1 MTAGEPIVLKNNN
14 DRGWGKVL
22 QRSHNKSIMRDVYRK
37 MHVQTDDLKG
47 DFNASTL
54 MKKLKS
60 NKDKA
65 EFALQ
70 LCDRLE
76 TEVTFDVPD
85 YIKDAIL
92 FIAPSE

>member
-1 MTAGEPIVLKNNN
+1 MHAQTN
-14 DRGWGKVL
+14 DLR
-22 QRSHNKSIMRDVYRK
+22 
-37 MHVQTDDLKG
+37 G

-76 TEVTFDVPD
+76 TEVAFDVPY

-92 FIAPSE
+92 FVVPSE

>member
-1 MTAGEPIVLKNNN
+1 MYIEN
-14 DRGWGKVL
+14 
-22 QRSHNKSIMRDVYRK
+22 
-37 MHVQTDDLKG
+37 
-47 DFNASTL
+47 FNASTL

-76 TEVTFDVPD
+76 TEVAFDVPD

-92 FIAPSE
+92 FVAPSE

>member
-1 MTAGEPIVLKNNN
+1 MFEQSE
-14 DRGWGKVL
+14 R
-22 QRSHNKSIMRDVYRK
+22 NKSIMRDVYRK
-37 MHVQTDDLKG
+37 MHAQTDDLRG

-76 TEVTFDVPD
+76 TEVAFDVPD

-92 FIAPSE
+92 FVVPSE

>member
-1 MTAGEPIVLKNNN
+1 MATHTLEHDLFEQSE
-14 DRGWGKVL
+14 R
-22 QRSHNKSIMRDVYRK
+22 NKAIMRDVYRK
-37 MHVQTDDLKG
+37 IHAQTDDLSG
-47 DFNASTL
+47 DFNVSTL

-76 TEVTFDVPD
+76 TEVAFDVPD

-92 FIAPSE
+92 FVVPSE

>member
-1 MTAGEPIVLKNNN
+1 
-14 DRGWGKVL
+14 
-22 QRSHNKSIMRDVYRK
+22 
-37 MHVQTDDLKG
+37 
-47 DFNASTL
+47 

-76 TEVTFDVPD
+76 TEVAFDVPD

-92 FIAPSE
+92 FVSPSE

>member
-1 MTAGEPIVLKNNN
+1 
-14 DRGWGKVL
+14 
-22 QRSHNKSIMRDVYRK
+22 
-37 MHVQTDDLKG
+37 
-47 DFNASTL
+47 

-76 TEVTFDVPD
+76 TEVAFDVL
-85 YIKDAIL
+85 II
-92 FIAPSE
+92 